1 MNYLRRSNS
10 SSGNA
15 EGGSTAA
22 TAALRSIYS
31 STGSGQRALVF
42 TVEVPERGPLGLDL
56 KARFSANVHPQRGA
70 VVKGFKPNRHGKKGY
85 IESTGRVKE
94 KDILVQLHDTKV
106 DDMPFDAIV
115 DLAAQLQ
122 DNPMAWPLRLEF
134 KREPEVQDAEPA
146 KPKGFSGFL
155 RAASMSLPGLS
166 SSTAHSMT
174 TAPPPPTITSASAQD
189 GSFQDKLNY
198 FRGFFKDRLPTSTES
213 KAKKVD
219 MPPLPAPD
227 IVNDMYREL
236 LMKRNV
242 PEDVL
247 DELVRIESLEN
258 KWSIVWSAKQ
268 HENDESS
275 QGYIADAIKIAEA
288 LVELHWDNKGLALLE
303 TLHRKIASSTAEWTD
318 QFVVSYG
325 LDYLTMKMPEPS
337 PFSIEHH
344 YKSFEKASRFCENII
359 RILLSLS
366 HFASGI
372 DAITSTLGLVDRLAL
387 CFHTESSD
395 VKKITLQ
402 VLGIICYNSAEG
414 HQSVV
419 HSFSNYKEVKG
430 EMIRFTCLRD
440 ALKSTRYNLLFKED
454 VLSFINILVNKGLRV
469 ESRIEIRQ
477 DFVALGISEYFE
489 EIRMKSM
496 AMYAKAGTIKDP
508 IKKSKKKKPKPSTP
522 PMSPV
527 AKPSTPPP
535 PVMGRQSSQGLP
547 SPGSY
552 LPSPGMRPPSLSL
565 PPPSPAVRQTS
576 VPGLPPTVKI
586 GVAGKKAALPEPL
599 VSVESPVHSSGPVN
613 DPWAESPSFGLDDGS
628 GSESDEDDPSA
639 LSATE
644 LQIREQL
651 DNMERQMEVFEVFM
665 EDDRK
670 NTLYGTTDLSS
681 LDSVVASIMTRVVLD
696 EELRNCFLSILQQL
710 LFIPAD
716 QVLGKEM
723 WAMCERV
730 TKEIALLSPVD
741 EVRRYELSFDDRK
754 RLLSARDKFTAYL
767 METAPELSTSSFP
780 MGPIELLRNR
790 APHDELSDELTTSDD
805 DDDDDNSVA
814 DPEESAES
822 AFRAKVVNMLQKGV
836 SLVEIQR
843 TMGLSTG
850 LQMLTPVAGTRADA
864 SPALQK
870 YFKLQKMGMP
880 LFQVQMKMQADGM
893 NASVLE
899 QPGMFVDDD
908 GKPLPPPTMTTTAP
922 APAPTTVQAS
932 EHPTFAKFFKLLKM
946 GMPLEHVKLKASSEG
961 VDASML
967 DTPDKQLPVD
977 VPPAAPAGPAMIPIK
992 EHPKYAKF
1000 FKLMK
1005 MGMPAMQ
1012 VELKMQSEGVDP
1024 SILSDP
1030 AKLEEEAPAP
1040 AGPDMVAVKDH
1051 PKYAKFFKL
1060 MKMGMPPPQIEL
1072 KMKAEGC
1079 DVSLLSTPDKMIPEK
1094 DEPVPAGPV
1103 LIAVKDHPKY
1113 AKFFK
1118 LQKMGM
1124 PPPQIELKMKAE
1136 GCDVTL
1142 LSTPDK
1148 MIPEKDE
1155 EAPAAPAQPVMLAV
1169 KDHPKYAKFFK
1180 LQKMGMPPPQIELK
1194 MKAENLDTSLLATPD
1209 KLIPEKEEEAPAP
1222 PADVLVKDH
1231 PDYAKYLKLKAM
1243 GMPLPQIELKMQAEG
1258 LNPALLATPDAV
1270 VPVAKPLSAN
1280 VAVNVVK
1287 FVAKVKAKPKLRN
1300 LYWEPMAAP
1309 TETSLWSKIEL
1320 SDEHQKELDSLTTL
1334 FASAPPAVDKEKKKP
1349 AAKKKVATRVALIDA
1364 KRANNL
1370 GIMLARFRLPY
1381 PEIKRAVLEIDRD
1394 VLTTEKIAALIQFA
1408 PEGEELETVKAYT
1421 GEVKLLGDA
1430 EQYYL
1435 EISSVP
1441 RYATRLQAV
1450 LATWQFDANV
1460 EEQRRL
1466 IESVNATCAA
1476 LKANA
1481 AIPEILK
1488 LVLALG
1494 NTLNEGTPRGG
1505 AQGFKLSILLKLV
1518 QVKAADNSMTLLNY
1532 LAIVLRKKNPEWLTF
1547 TDQLEALNEASRVT
1561 LQVLKA
1567 GEAAIKKASST
1578 VVSELELHAKLPS
1591 IAENDKFQDAIA
1603 PFAEKSVATSAK
1615 VVEEFEAMMKTFN
1628 ECVQWFGE
1636 DPDAAGCGP
1645 DSFFSIFVS
1654 FGQMLAAADR
1664 DNERKRIAEE
1674 KRVRREAETRKR
1686 MEALASSKQQRKGLD
1701 SLKEGDAQA
1710 IVKKIRGKR
1719 SEEKRRE
1726 LLEQGFDPTST
1737 DSICS
1742 NSSRQLKSQ
1751 DSLETPSSSS
1761 TLPTHKEER
1770 P

>member
-134 KREPEVQDAEPA
+134 KREPEVADAEPA

-166 SSTAHSMT
+166 SSTAHAMT

-198 FRGFFKDRLPTSTES
+198 FRGFFKDRLPTSTEN

-219 MPPLPAPD
+219 MPPLPASD

-496 AMYAKAGTIKDP
+496 AMYAKAGTSKDP
-508 IKKSKKKKPKPSTP
+508 VKKAKKKKPKSSTP

-535 PVMGRQSSQGLP
+535 PPAMGRQFSQGLP
-547 SPGSY
+547 SPGRSSV
-552 LPSPGMRPPSLSL
+552 LPSPGLRRPSLSL
-565 PPPSPAVRQTS
+565 PPPSPALRQTS
-576 VPGLPPTVKI
+576 TGLPPTVKI

-599 VSVESPVHSSGPVN
+599 VSVESPVHTNEPVN
-613 DPWAESPSFGLDDGS
+613 DPWAESPSFSLDDAS

-639 LSATE
+639 LTATE

-670 NTLYGTTDLSS
+670 TTLYGTTDLSS
-681 LDSVVASIMTRVVLD
+681 LDSVVSSIMTRVVLD

-723 WAMCERV
+723 WSMCERV

-741 EVRRYELSFDDRK
+741 EVRRYELSFEDRK
-754 RLLSARDKFTAYL
+754 RLLSARDTFTAFL
-767 METAPELSTSSFP
+767 METAPELSAGGFS

-805 DDDDDNSVA
+805 DDDDDNNSIA
-814 DPEESAES
+814 DPGESAES
-822 AFRAKVVNMLQKGV
+822 AFRAKVVSMLQKGV

-843 TMGLSTG
+843 EMGLSTG
-850 LQMLTPVAGTRADA
+850 LQVLAP
-864 SPALQK
+864 

-880 LFQVQMKMQADGM
+880 LFQVQMKMQADGLD
-893 NASVLE
+893 ASVLE

-908 GKPLPPPTMTTTAP
+908 GKPLPPATTTTTTTAP
-922 APAPTTVQAS
+922 TTVKAS
-932 EHPTFAKFFKLLKM
+932 EHVTYAKFFKLLKM

-967 DTPDKQLPVD
+967 DTPDKLLPID
-977 VPPAAPAGPAMIPIK
+977 TPPAAPAGPAMVPIK
-992 EHPKYAKF
+992 EHPKYAKFFKLLKMGMPAMQVELKMQSEGVDPSILGDPEKLVPDPNSTVAPPAQAGPVLVAVKDHPKYAKF

-1012 VELKMQSEGVDP
+1012 VELKMQ
-1024 SILSDP
+1024 
-1030 AKLEEEAPAP
+1030 
-1040 AGPDMVAVKDH
+1040 
-1051 PKYAKFFKL
+1051 
-1060 MKMGMPPPQIEL
+1060 
-1072 KMKAEGC
+1072 AEGH
-1079 DVSLLSTPDKMIPEK
+1079 DTSLLSTPDKMIPEK
-1094 DEPVPAGPV
+1094 EEEAPAPAGPV
-1103 LIAVKDHPKY
+1103 MLAAKDHPKY

-1155 EAPAAPAQPVMLAV
+1155 EARAAPAQPVMLAV

-1194 MKAENLDTSLLATPD
+1194 MKAENLDTSLLSTPD
-1209 KLIPEKEEEAPAP
+1209 KMIPEKEEEAPAP

-1231 PDYAKYLKLKAM
+1231 PDYAKYLKLKTM

-1270 VPVAKPLSAN
+1270 VPAAKPLSTN
-1280 VAVNVVK
+1280 VAVNVAK

-1300 LYWEPMAAP
+1300 LYWEPVAAP

-1334 FASAPPAVDKEKKKP
+1334 FASAPPAADKEKKKP

-1435 EISSVP
+1435 EISTVP

-1476 LKANA
+1476 LKANE

-1615 VVEEFEAMMKTFN
+1615 VVEEFEAMMTTFN

-1636 DPDAAGCGP
+1636 DPEAAGCGP

-1751 DSLETPSSSS
+1751 DSLEAPPSSS
-1761 TLPTHKEER
+1761 TLHKKEER